1 MNPEHFAG
9 RLALVTGSN
18 GAIGT
23 AVVESLRA
31 AGARVVCADRSGT
44 VPIEQAGSLPLQAIA
59 LDVTAREQVLDLFAR
74 IEAGIGPVDTLVNV
88 AGVVS
93 HGSAEALTEAEWD
106 RVIDINLKG
115 TFLCCQAAM
124 AGMKRL
130 RFGRII
136 NMGSIV
142 GKNSGNARPWISPDE
157 QKVASNVAYGVSKA
171 GVHIMTGFLAR
182 ELASHGITVN
192 AVAPGPVA
200 TGMTKAFPEQ
210 LRALIPTGRMGSTAD
225 IARAV
230 MFLAEKSAD
239 FITGEVLDVNGG
251 MMSD

>member
-1 MNPEHFAG
+1 
-9 RLALVTGSN
+9 
-18 GAIGT
+18 
-23 AVVESLRA
+23 
-31 AGARVVCADRSGT
+31 
-44 VPIEQAGSLPLQAIA
+44 
-59 LDVTAREQVLDLFAR
+59 
-74 IEAGIGPVDTLVNV
+74 
-88 AGVVS
+88 
-93 HGSAEALTEAEWD
+93 
-106 RVIDINLKG
+106 
-115 TFLCCQAAM
+115 M

-192 AVAPGPVA
+192 AVATGPGA

-210 LRALIPTGRMGSTAD
+210 LRALIPMGRMGSTDD

-230 MFLAEKSAD
+230 MFLAEKRAD
-239 FITGEVLDVNGG
+239 FITGETLDANGG